1 MFFTLCSQPALSTL
15 LYIIFPRHGL
25 FLFSLSSSS
34 LSSYRP
40 QFTFL
45 IKTGRGRVV
54 SFSFSKEA
62 GRGGIK
68 KKFCISASLPPPPPP
83 LRGRFS
89 ASHGTLFGDKIY
101 QSYIL
106 LTTCPNRGPTGLPM
120 SMADKAG
127 NFLSKT
133 VVGPVISLILA
144 LSFFTL
150 FDPSFRKPGQR
161 ANIMYMIVRT
171 KISVSLF

>member
-54 SFSFSKEA
+54 SFSFSKEG

-68 KKFCISASLPPPPPP
+68 KKFCISASLPPPP
-83 LRGRFS
+83 S
-89 ASHGTLFGDKIY
+89 
-101 QSYIL
+101 
-106 LTTCPNRGPTGLPM
+106 PTSRP
-120 SMADKAG
+120 
-127 NFLSKT
+127 F
-133 VVGPVISLILA
+133 
-144 LSFFTL
+144 
-150 FDPSFRKPGQR
+150 FRKSRNAIRGQNLPVLHFAHYLPKPWTDGFAYVNGR
-161 ANIMYMIVRT
+161 QGW
-171 KISVSLF
+171 

>member
-1 MFFTLCSQPALSTL
+1 MSFTLCSQPALSTL

-54 SFSFSKEA
+54 NFSFSKEG

-68 KKFCISASLPPPPPP
+68 KKFCISASLPDPPP
-83 LRGRFS
+83 LPHFAAVFRQVTERYS
-89 ASHGTLFGDKIY
+89 GTKSTSPTFCSLLAQTVDRRVCLCQWQTRLVIFCQK
-101 QSYIL
+101 QS
-106 LTTCPNRGPTGLPM
+106 
-120 SMADKAG
+120 S
-127 NFLSKT
+127 
-133 VVGPVISLILA
+133 
-144 LSFFTL
+144 
-150 FDPSFRKPGQR
+150 DP
-161 ANIMYMIVRT
+161 
-171 KISVSLF
+171 

>member
-54 SFSFSKEA
+54 SFSFSKEG

-68 KKFCISASLPPPPPP
+68 KKFCISASLPPPLPHFAAVFPQVTE
-83 LRGRFS
+83 RYS
-89 ASHGTLFGDKIY
+89 GTKSTSPTFCSLLAQTVDRRVCLCQWQTRLVIFCQK
-101 QSYIL
+101 QS
-106 LTTCPNRGPTGLPM
+106 
-120 SMADKAG
+120 S
-127 NFLSKT
+127 
-133 VVGPVISLILA
+133 
-144 LSFFTL
+144 
-150 FDPSFRKPGQR
+150 DP
-161 ANIMYMIVRT
+161 
-171 KISVSLF
+171 